1 MNRISKDIL
10 YILKCQRQLVDEYKI
25 EIINNDEHFKLQSS
39 NKNMTSSDCID
50 TLFLTTILLINKY
63 DKITKEEKE
72 LFKSYLK
79 LLNQML

>member
-1 MNRISKDIL
+1 MNRLNKDIL
-10 YILKCQRQLVDEYKI
+10 DILKCQRQLVDEYKI
-25 EIINNDEHFKLQSS
+25 EIINNDESFKLQSS

>member
-1 MNRISKDIL
+1 MNRLNKDIL
-10 YILKCQRQLVDEYKI
+10 DILKWQRQLVDEYKI
-25 EIINNDEHFKLQSS
+25 EIINNDESFKLQSS
-39 NKNMTSSDCID
+39 NKNMTSFDCID

-79 LLNQML
+79 LLNQIL

>member
-39 NKNMTSSDCID
+39 NKNITSSDCID
-50 TLFLTTILLINKY
+50 ILFLTTILLINKY

>member
-1 MNRISKDIL
+1 MNRLNKDIL
-10 YILKCQRQLVDEYKI
+10 DILKWQRQLVDEYKI
-25 EIINNDEHFKLQSS
+25 EIINNDESFKLQSS